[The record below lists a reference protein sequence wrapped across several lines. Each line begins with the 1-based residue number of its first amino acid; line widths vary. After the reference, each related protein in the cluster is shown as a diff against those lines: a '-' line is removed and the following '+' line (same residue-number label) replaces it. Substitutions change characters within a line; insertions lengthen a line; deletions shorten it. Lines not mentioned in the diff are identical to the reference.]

1 MYAEQVCGIGVI
13 LYPFRK
19 NPAGL
24 IYTSFDISFF
34 SRSMIFFSSRDM

>member
-13 LYPFRK
+13 LYPFRN

-24 IYTSFDISFF
+24 IYTSFEISFF